1 MIPRYTRPE
10 MAAIW
15 DDQNKFAIWLRIEI
29 LACEAMHKLG
39 VVPATDLRN
48 IKKKAAFS
56 VARINEIEE
65 EVQHDV
71 IAFLTNVAEH
81 VGPSSRFIHKGMTS
95 SDVIDTALAVQMVEA
110 ADKLIA
116 GVEAVRQ
123 AAGEQAR
130 AHQYTPMIGRSHG
143 IHAEPITFGL
153 KMALMYDEFGRALE
167 RLKHAREIVRVGQLS
182 GAVGTHAHLDPF
194 VEHYVCE
201 KLGLKP
207 AAISTQI
214 LQRDRHADYM
224 NELALVACSID
235 RWATEFRHLQRT
247 EVRETEE
254 YFSETQKGSS
264 AMPHKRNPII
274 GERLSGMARL
284 IRGYAVTAMENVA
297 LWHERDI
304 SHSSAERVILPDAT
318 IALDYMLHKLE
329 YLVRTLRVNK
339 DRMQANL
346 DLTRGLIHSQ
356 QVLLMLT
363 EKGVSRELGYRI
375 VQRNAMAAWEGKGQ
389 LRDLLAADP
398 DVRKH
403 VTAKDLDR
411 VFDLSVHFRDV
422 ERTFRA
428 VGLGGKPPKRPA
440 KPKAKK

>member
-10 MAAIW
+10 MAKIW
-15 DDQNKFAIWLRIEI
+15 DDENKFSIWMKIEI

-39 VVPATDLRN
+39 IVPAADLKR
-48 IKKKAAFS
+48 IQKRAAFN
-56 VARINEIEE
+56 VKRINEIEDQ
-65 EVQHDV
+65 VQHDV
-71 IAFLTNVAEH
+71 IAFLTCVAEH

-110 ADKLIA
+110 IDKLIA
-116 GVEAVRQ
+116 GTEAVRK
-123 AAGEQAR
+123 AAGAQAR
-130 AHQYTPMIGRSHG
+130 KHKFTPMIGRSHG

-153 KMALMYDEFGRALE
+153 KMALMYDEFGRAIN
-167 RLKHAREIVRVGQLS
+167 RLKTARETVRVGQLS

-194 VEHYVCE
+194 VESYVCK

-214 LQRDRHADYM
+214 LQRDRHAEYM
-224 NELALVACSID
+224 NALALVACSID

-254 YFSETQKGSS
+254 FFSENQKGSS

-346 DLTRGLIHSQ
+346 DMTHGLIHSQ

-363 EKGVSRELGYRI
+363 EKGISRELAYRI
-375 VQRNAMAAWEGKGQ
+375 VQRNAMAAWEGKGS
-389 LRDLLAADP
+389 LKSLLSADP
-398 DVRKH
+398 DVKKS
-403 VTAKDLDR
+403 VTAKDLDK
-411 VFDLSVHFRDV
+411 VFDVTVHFRDV
-422 ERTFRA
+422 KRTFKA
-428 VGLGGKPPKRPA
+428 VGLGGK
-440 KPKAKK
+440 

>member
-15 DDQNKFAIWLRIEI
+15 DDQNKFSIWLKVEV

-39 VVPATDLRN
+39 AVPAADLKR
-48 IKKKAAFS
+48 IRTRAKFS
-56 VARINEIEE
+56 VERINQIEE

-110 ADKLIA
+110 ADLLIK
-116 GVEAVRQ
+116 GVEAVRK
-123 AAGEQAR
+123 AAATLAR
-130 AHQYTPMIGRSHG
+130 KHKYTPMIGRSHG

-153 KMALMYDEFGRALE
+153 KMALMYDEFGRALV
-167 RLKHAREIVRVGQLS
+167 RLKQAREIVRVGQLS

-194 VEHYVCE
+194 VEKYVCQ
-201 KLGLKP
+201 KLGLQP

-214 LQRDRHADYM
+214 LQRDRHAEYM
-224 NELALVACSID
+224 SALALVACSID

-254 YFSETQKGSS
+254 YFSEKQKGSS

-318 IALDYMLHKLE
+318 IALDYMLAKLAGMVE
-329 YLVRTLRVNK
+329 KLRVNK

-346 DLTRGLIHSQ
+346 DLTQGLIHSQ

-363 EKGVSRELGYRI
+363 EKGITREKAYRI
-375 VQRNAMAAWEGKGQ
+375 VQRNAMDAWAGKGK
-389 LRDLLAADP
+389 LKALLAADP
-398 DVRKH
+398 EVMAS
-403 VTAKDLDR
+403 VTPSDLDK
-411 VFDLSVHFRDV
+411 VFDLAVHFRDV
-422 ERTFRA
+422 ERTFKA
-428 VGLGGKPPKRPA
+428 VGLGGG
-440 KPKAKK
+440 KAKR